1 MWTDYKDADIH
12 FTIADVRFHTLNFV
26 YERFQRSIPSHSH
39 GNGSYEIHYIP
50 RGRGRALING
60 VSHEITPDTL
70 FVTGPHVEHAQS
82 PFLEDPM
89 CEYCIYLKTE
99 KKRKNVSSFS
109 TGEEELQKLEY

>member
-26 YERFQRSIPSHSH
+26 YERFERSIPSHSH

-60 VSHEITPDTL
+60 VSYEITPGTL

-82 PFLEDPM
+82 PFLEDPHVRILHLS
-89 CEYCIYLKTE
+89 ESG
-99 KKRKNVSSFS
+99 KK
-109 TGEEELQKLEY
+109 EEERRPVSYGRRGAAFRL